1 MAEVSLSDQYVLLLN
16 DVIKENKA
24 VREKLEQ
31 TSESSSE
38 SATVD
43 QSRALKDL
51 ANKVDS
57 LNTKIWKACSANWWC
72 QTTSAKNVQCK
83 YISMYSMLSNFRTV
97 KCFHTIFCDLTLS
110 QPAIF
115 FHDKRH
121 FD

>member
-57 LNTKIWKACSANWWC
+57 LNTKISKLTERGRPVRQTGGARLQVPKMCSV
-72 QTTSAKNVQCK
+72 S
-83 YISMYSMLSNFRTV
+83 I
-97 KCFHTIFCDLTLS
+97 
-110 QPAIF
+110 
-115 FHDKRH
+115 
-121 FD
+121 